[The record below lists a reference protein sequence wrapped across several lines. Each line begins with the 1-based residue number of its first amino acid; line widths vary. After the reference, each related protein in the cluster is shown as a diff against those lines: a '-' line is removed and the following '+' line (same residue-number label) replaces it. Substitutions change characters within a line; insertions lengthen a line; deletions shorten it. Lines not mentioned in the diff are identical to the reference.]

1 MRSVIRPSIPED
13 APAITALL
21 AERGLRPDTSRQA
34 LHWKYWLPR
43 ADFPEP
49 RSFVNLRG
57 DRLVAHAALI
67 RGAFRGANGRQS
79 TAHVI
84 DWVARSGDWGAGTTL
99 MKHVGQQVESL
110 LAIGGSDDTLRILPH
125 LGFRRSEVVKGYVRP
140 LHSLQILRSQP
151 LSSRLPARLLRSLI
165 WKYSVRGAQATE
177 WQIYPV
183 TGGEDLVR
191 VSGIFA
197 AVPAGVT
204 LLERSIELLAY
215 VLACPSVPMRLFIV
229 GNSQRT
235 KGYFLL
241 AFAQAQVRLVDWW
254 MDSNAQSNLC
264 ALIGCAVRQAML
276 NHQAAELVVWGSD
289 PEFEHALVNCGF
301 HARYNMLVQIRPT
314 DGATL
319 PRAPLRLNMLDN
331 DAAYLSEEKI
341 QLWA

>member
-1 MRSVIRPSIPED
+1 
-13 APAITALL
+13 
-21 AERGLRPDTSRQA
+21 
-34 LHWKYWLPR
+34 
-43 ADFPEP
+43 
-49 RSFVNLRG
+49 
-57 DRLVAHAALI
+57 
-67 RGAFRGANGRQS
+67 
-79 TAHVI
+79 
-84 DWVARSGDWGAGTTL
+84 WVARSGDWGAGTTL

-110 LAIGGSDDTLRILPH
+110 LAIGGSDDTLRILPP

-254 MDSNAQSNLC
+254 MDSNAQSDLC
-264 ALIGCAVRQAML
+264 AL
-276 NHQAAELVVWGSD
+276 
-289 PEFEHALVNCGF
+289 
-301 HARYNMLVQIRPT
+301 
-314 DGATL
+314 
-319 PRAPLRLNMLDN
+319 
-331 DAAYLSEEKI
+331 
-341 QLWA
+341 